1 MPAYDAPE
9 MSNPPESLTFQQEL
23 TKLLNRHNVEN
34 GSGTPDFILSE
45 YIRASLQAFELA
57 TTLRERWYGREQD
70 SRFGTPLKSFLDDS
84 GREEIFKNEP
94 KVFKEGEGLFQ

>member
-57 TTLRERWYGREQD
+57 TVLRERWYGRGVD
-70 SRFGTPLKSFLDDS
+70 PRFGTPVEPSLPEPQKP
-84 GREEIFKNEP
+84 FKN
-94 KVFKEGEGLFQ
+94 GEGLFQ